1 MSKYESPLYHRLI
14 ETTPLTSAE
23 FDVLIDTAPFR
34 YKIHWIDKRGGRGRR
49 LIAQPTREIKYLQRK
64 LIAQE
69 FLGVELSPAAVG
81 YRTGR
86 SIRDHAA
93 PHGDSRYLLKLD
105 FKDFFPSLDEH
116 AIRTNVSRDFGFSET
131 ELQIV
136 LRILCRH
143 EPERRRLELSIG
155 APSSP
160 FMSNYIMR
168 EFDSKVL
175 SYCKERAAIYTRYA
189 DDIAISTNIPK
200 DLDFIEKDVRRI
212 LDEIPYLG
220 LRFNEEKKVN
230 VSKKRRRTLVGLTL
244 GNDGKVS
251 IGRDEKRR
259 LRAALFQLSR
269 GETPPEGTG
278 RIRGRMAFI
287 YSIDP
292 EFVREACE
300 RYGFASI
307 SEICKRD
314 SDNE

>member
-1 MSKYESPLYHRLI
+1 MSKYESPLYHRLL

-34 YKIHWIDKRGGRGRR
+34 YKIHWIEKRGGRGKR

-64 LIAQE
+64 LISQE
-69 FLGVELSPAAVG
+69 FCSVELSPVAVG
-81 YRTGR
+81 YREGR
-86 SIRDHAA
+86 SILDHAA
-93 PHGDSRYLLKLD
+93 PHGNSRYLLKLD

-116 AIRTNVSRDFGFSET
+116 AIRTSVSRDFGFSEV

-136 LRILCRH
+136 SRLLCRH

-160 FMSNYIMR
+160 FMSNYLMR
-168 EFDSKVL
+168 EFDAKVL
-175 SYCKERAAIYTRYA
+175 SYCRERGAIYTRYA
-189 DDIAISTNIPK
+189 DDIAISTSIPK
-200 DLDFIEKDVRRI
+200 NLDSIEAGVRRI
-212 LDEIPYLG
+212 LAELPYLR
-220 LRFNEEKKVN
+220 LRFNEDKKVN

-269 GETPPEGTG
+269 GETPQEGTE
-278 RIRGRMAFI
+278 RIRGQMAFMH
-287 YSIDP
+287 SIDP
-292 EFVREACE
+292 DFVRDACE
-300 RYGFASI
+300 RYGFTSI
-307 SEICKRD
+307 SEICKRGD
-314 SDNE
+314 RDE

>member
-1 MSKYESPLYHRLI
+1 MSKYESPLYHRLL

-34 YKIHWIDKRGGRGRR
+34 YKIHWIEKRGGRGKR

-64 LIAQE
+64 LIVQE
-69 FLGVELSPAAVG
+69 FSGVELSPAAVG
-81 YRTGR
+81 YREGR
-86 SIRDHAA
+86 SILNHAA
-93 PHGDSRYLLKLD
+93 PHGNSRYLLKLD
-105 FKDFFPSLDEH
+105 FKDFFPSLDEY
-116 AIRTNVSRDFGFSET
+116 AIRTIVSRDFGFSET

-136 LRILCRH
+136 LRLLCRH

-160 FMSNYIMR
+160 FMSNYLMR
-168 EFDSKVL
+168 EFDAEVL
-175 SYCKERAAIYTRYA
+175 SYCRERRAVYTRYA
-189 DDIAISTNIPK
+189 DDIAISTNIPRN
-200 DLDFIEKDVRRI
+200 LDSIERDVRGI
-212 LDEIPYLG
+212 LERLPYLG

-269 GETPPEGTG
+269 GEAPPEGTE
-278 RIRGRMAFI
+278 RIRGRMAFM

-292 EFVREACE
+292 DFVRDACK
-300 RYGFASI
+300 RYGFTSI
-307 SEICKRD
+307 SEISKRGD
-314 SDNE
+314 RNE